1 MTNKKYQL
9 TDDSIQWAG
18 ANLYRIRALQDFGNV
33 KKGEL
38 GGYVESEFNLSHLG
52 SAWIYGNAKVYERA
66 RVIENAK
73 VMRNAQVYGKAI
85 VSKSALVSKDV
96 QVFERAIITDFA
108 SVNGRAFVSGK
119 AIIKDHAEISDH
131 AWIDEN
137 AIVSRHS
144 FVGGITY
151 VSDNAEIAVGTPESF
166 LETKAF
172 ILGDALISDPNDVLA
187 ISPIGPKNGT
197 LTVYRSKRGGI
208 EASLGFYH
216 GTISEFTHYIFEKYR
231 NNDLYLDQYIATIS
245 FIKQLFKIKENGK
258 NHGRA

>member
-1 MTNKKYQL
+1 MTENKKYEL
-9 TDDSIQWAG
+9 TDDSIQWSG
-18 ANLYRIRALQDFGNV
+18 ATLYRIRALKSFGNV

-52 SAWIYGNAKVYERA
+52 SAWIYGDAKVYGRA

-73 VMRNAQVYGKAI
+73 VMRNAKVYGKAI
-85 VSKSALVSKDV
+85 ISKSALVSKDA
-96 QVFERAIITDFA
+96 QVFERAIIADFA

-151 VSDNAEIAVGTPESF
+151 VSHNTEIAVGTPESF

-172 ILGDALISDPNDVLA
+172 ILGDALISDPNDVLT
-187 ISPIGPKNGT
+187 ISPIGTKNDI
-197 LTVYRSKRGGI
+197 LTAYRSKQGCI
-208 EASLGFYH
+208 EVSLGCYH
-216 GTISEFTHYIFEKYR
+216 GTISEFTHYTCERYR

-245 FIKQLFKIKENGK
+245 FIKQFFKINEGGK
-258 NHGRA
+258 NHEK

>member
-1 MTNKKYQL
+1 MSNKKYEL
-9 TDDSIQWAG
+9 TDESIQWSG
-18 ANLYRIRALQDFGNV
+18 ATLYRIRALKSFGNV

-52 SAWIYGNAKVYERA
+52 SAWIYGDAKVYERA

-73 VMRNAQVYGKAI
+73 VMRNAKIYGKAI
-85 VSKSALVSKDV
+85 ISKSALVSKDA
-96 QVFERAIITDFA
+96 QVFERAIIADFA

-151 VSDNAEIAVGTPESF
+151 VSHNAEIAVGTPESF

-172 ILGDALISDPNDVLA
+172 IHGDALISDPNDVLV
-187 ISPIGPKNGT
+187 IGPIGSRNYI

-208 EASLGFYH
+208 EVSLGCYH
-216 GTISEFTHYIFEKYR
+216 GTISEFTHYACERYR
-231 NNDLYLDQYIATIS
+231 NNDLYLDQYIAIIS
-245 FIKQLFKIKENGK
+245 FIKQFFKINEGGK
-258 NHGRA
+258 NHEK